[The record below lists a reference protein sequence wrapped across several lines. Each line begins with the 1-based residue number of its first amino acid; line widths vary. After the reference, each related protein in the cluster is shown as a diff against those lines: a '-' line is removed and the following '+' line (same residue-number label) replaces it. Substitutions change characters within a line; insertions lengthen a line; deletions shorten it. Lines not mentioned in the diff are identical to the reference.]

1 MLQVHLIHMPC
12 DSHGLHQASLSQ
24 KTHRN
29 LLHVTSPEQYSFH
42 HTCSR
47 FRLAMATRQNIC
59 EISGGI
65 SGVSFCVQARWWFWN
80 DELRV
85 SRCEADGLMN
95 RSMKPCHESSSF
107 SMMAIH
113 MAVCRLTNFVVSTIL
128 RFIDQLDPLGF
139 PGGRLSKM
147 GAFNLSVC

>member
-85 SRCEADGLMN
+85 ARCEADEQIYEAMSRIMFL
-95 RSMKPCHESSSF
+95 

-113 MAVCRLTNFVVSTIL
+113 MVSLQVDQLCRFNHL